1 MYKRQTFLFSSE
13 PFSVFEVKSSKVELI
28 YQDIDVFSKV
38 NKQEGIL
45 SSVFR
50 ETNIINFFKKAYEN
64 FDELDEKRV
73 VEVSS
78 KILLEPSKKKNLKV
92 TELQITNKKITFFTN
107 NPGEL
112 HLIKVSYFPNW
123 SISNGL
129 GPFRTSPSFMSVI
142 PNQEYV
148 EINFENTALE
158 KNSFYFSI
166 FSLLLSLLIFI
177 KSRNVKKT

>member
-1 MYKRQTFLFSSE
+1 MIQPSNKNDL
-13 PFSVFEVKSSKVELI
+13 EVT
-28 YQDIDVFSKV
+28 DI
-38 NKQEGIL
+38 E
-45 SSVFR
+45 
-50 ETNIINFFKKAYEN
+50 
-64 FDELDEKRV
+64 
-73 VEVSS
+73 
-78 KILLEPSKKKNLKV
+78 
-92 TELQITNKKITFFTN
+92 ITNKKISFFTN

-148 EINFENTALE
+148 EINFENTTLE

-166 FSLLLSLLIFI
+166 LSLVLSLIIFI
-177 KSRNVKKT
+177 RSLKNVKKT